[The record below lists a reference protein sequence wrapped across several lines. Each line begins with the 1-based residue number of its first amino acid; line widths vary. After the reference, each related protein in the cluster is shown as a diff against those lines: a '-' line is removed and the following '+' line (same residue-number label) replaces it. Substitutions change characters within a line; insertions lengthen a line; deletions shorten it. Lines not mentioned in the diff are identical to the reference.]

1 MQEMQVWS
9 MGREDTV
16 EKEMATHS
24 NMFVQEIPE
33 TEESGELQSTWS
45 QRVRHDLWTKQQIL
59 RSLSS
64 LWFNYVQLL
73 KQYFWGFPGG
83 SEVKVSACNA
93 RNLGSIPGSGRSPGE
108 GNGNPLQYSC
118 LENPV
123 DRGAWWATD
132 HGVAKSWARL
142 RDLTL
147 TLVMLQMCINDNGPF
162 YVQQEGN
169 RDYTSPCLPTRRI
182 MLSVLAFLTSFCH

>member
-1 MQEMQVWS
+1 

-64 LWFNYVQLL
+64 L
-73 KQYFWGFPGG
+73 
-83 SEVKVSACNA
+83 
-93 RNLGSIPGSGRSPGE
+93 
-108 GNGNPLQYSC
+108 
-118 LENPV
+118 
-123 DRGAWWATD
+123 
-132 HGVAKSWARL
+132 
-142 RDLTL
+142 
-147 TLVMLQMCINDNGPF
+147 
-162 YVQQEGN
+162 
-169 RDYTSPCLPTRRI
+169 
-182 MLSVLAFLTSFCH
+182 

>member
-1 MQEMQVWS
+1 M
-9 MGREDTV
+9 
-16 EKEMATHS
+16 
-24 NMFVQEIPE
+24 
-33 TEESGELQSTWS
+33 WS

-108 GNGNPLQYSC
+108 GNGNALQYSC
-118 LENPV
+118 LENSM
-123 DRGAWWATD
+123 DREAWWATV
-132 HGVAKSWARL
+132 HGVAKSPTWLSNFHSLIIIFR
-142 RDLTL
+142 RY
-147 TLVMLQMCINDNGPF
+147 INILFNDKCTSNINKWSDF
-162 YVQQEGN
+162 Y
-169 RDYTSPCLPTRRI
+169 
-182 MLSVLAFLTSFCH
+182 LTSEIFLVLKGSSNNKWLCCNMVSASMNTVSLYLTMHSVHWTHAR